1 MESIY
6 GEKDMM
12 SKILLIYNDQ
22 RLSEHLK
29 HYLAEYGY
37 EVRLVDDA
45 DLVEEF
51 ACDYQP
57 DLIVLDTL
65 LQKMNG
71 FELCQMLKHHP
82 QLQEIPIIMTS
93 AMYVS
98 EEDVAT
104 GLQVGDQ
111 TYPILADRCVM
122 KPFAPE
128 ELLRQVRYV
137 LGEAVETPDIPTIL
151 IVDDERDIRDLLK
164 TTLEKHGYHPVEAA
178 TGKEGLALLAAMT
191 PDVILLDYK
200 LPDVSG
206 MKVLQDIRKTFPD
219 VGVIFMTAYGDEDI
233 AMSAIAEHVDAYIR
247 KPFLVDAMLTAIAH
261 TLERSR
267 SKRERKQLIAQ
278 LRESNREIMKNY
290 AMLDHANRRL
300 RELDQ
305 LKSEFLANIGHELRT
320 PLNSIIGFT
329 ELVLQGYSGPLN
341 QEQHR
346 QLSMVLHS
354 GNHLLRVLN
363 DVIEISMLNAGQ
375 MTLRPENVPLSL
387 VVHEVLQQ
395 LRSKAAQKRLRI
407 LVNLPRS
414 LPDCYCS
421 HEKLKLIL
429 YNLVENAI
437 KFSSS
442 GDITLSA
449 VPASSLPAEDWRR
462 VSLRGQHLP
471 EEQTLLV
478 SLQDQGIGI
487 AQENFDILFDE
498 FRQVDGSLTREYNGT
513 GLGLAISKKLVELYG
528 GSIWLESQIGV
539 GTTFYFTLP
548 LSKRSV

>member
-1 MESIY
+1 MVP
-6 GEKDMM
+6 K
-12 SKILLIYNDQ
+12 LLLVYNDQ
-22 RLSEHLK
+22 HLSEHLK

-37 EVRLVDDA
+37 DIRLVDDA
-45 DLVEEF
+45 ELVVTL
-51 ACDYQP
+51 ACEYQP
-57 DLIVLDTL
+57 DLIVLDAL

-71 FELCQMLKHHP
+71 FELCQMLKGHP
-82 QLQEIPIIMTS
+82 HLRQIPIIMTS
-93 AMYVS
+93 AIYLA
-98 EEDVAT
+98 EEDFEAGFQFESVN
-104 GLQVGDQ
+104 
-111 TYPILADRCVM
+111 YPILADRCLM
-122 KPFAPE
+122 KPFAPDD
-128 ELLRQVRYV
+128 LLQQIRYA
-137 LGEAVETPDIPTIL
+137 LGEERETPSIPTIL

-164 TTLEKHGYHPVEAA
+164 ATLEKHHYRPVEAA
-178 TGKEGLALLAAMT
+178 TGKEGLALLNSMT
-191 PDVILLDYK
+191 PDLILLDYK

-206 MKVLQDIRKTFPD
+206 MKVLQDIRKAFPD
-219 VGVIFMTAYGDEDI
+219 VGVIFMTAYGDEEI

-247 KPFLVDAMLTAIAH
+247 KPFLIEAMLATIAQ

-267 SKRERKQLIAQ
+267 SKMERKQLIAQ

-341 QEQHR
+341 QEQRR
-346 QLSMVLHS
+346 QLRMVLNS

-375 MTLRPENVPLSL
+375 ISLKYASVPLAQ
-387 VVHEVLQQ
+387 VAQEVFQELRGKAQQ
-395 LRSKAAQKRLRI
+395 KHLRI
-407 LVNLPRS
+407 LVNLARP

-421 HEKLKLIL
+421 REKLKLII
-429 YNLVENAI
+429 YNLLDNAI

-442 GDITLSA
+442 GEITFSA
-449 VPASSLPAEDWRR
+449 CPVSQLPDSDWRKAYIHD
-462 VSLRGQHLP
+462 QHIP
-471 EEQTLLV
+471 EDSSLLV
-478 SLQDQGIGI
+478 SVRDQGIGI
-487 AQENFDILFDE
+487 RRENFEILFDE

-528 GSIWLESQIGV
+528 GKIWLESQIGV

-548 LSKRSV
+548 LSKKIDN